1 MPDPR
6 REGGRSPKTTGG
18 SGRDDEVPEVQE
30 DRKGA
35 LPQGDGDPR
44 EREEELQPGTEE
56 HARGNPPR

>member
-18 SGRDDEVPEVQE
+18 SGRDDETPE
-30 DRKGA
+30 RAGA

-44 EREEELQPGTEE
+44 EREEEQQPGTDTEE
-56 HARGNPPR
+56 HRRSKR